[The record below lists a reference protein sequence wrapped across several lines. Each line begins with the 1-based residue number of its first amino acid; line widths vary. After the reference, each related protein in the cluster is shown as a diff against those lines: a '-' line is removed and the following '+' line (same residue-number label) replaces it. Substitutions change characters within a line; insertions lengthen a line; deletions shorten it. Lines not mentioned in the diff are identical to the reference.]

1 MIPSLFGTPRH
12 ALLLAAFAVAGIGA
26 TVWADRTSEAR
37 ANRLH
42 RSDAVDE
49 AAAIYAERVA
59 EDPEETRLRYNYGTT
74 LLRLGAEGALE
85 ELTAGT
91 SAESERQRVSAF
103 YNKALWSLVQ
113 ALVTQA
119 GTDSILFHAAGA
131 VEANKAALRL
141 DPEHENARWN
151 LALAQRVLETAAP
164 EPGMMDPGSI
174 SGPDMIGEPM
184 VTPAPMQLTNQDGLE
199 DVPVV
204 GESETLA
211 GDDLLPL
218 SPAEANQFLGTS
230 HLDPTRIMS
239 KMLVRESRQRRARA
253 SFFDGQP
260 W

>member
-1 MIPSLFGTPRH
+1 MIPSLFGNPRH

-42 RSDAVDE
+42 RSDAVEE
-49 AAAIYAERVA
+49 AAAIYAARVA
-59 EDPEETRLRYNYGTT
+59 EDPEATRLRYNYGTT
-74 LLRLGAEGALE
+74 LLRQGADGAFE
-85 ELTAGT
+85 ELLAAT
-91 SAESERQRVSAF
+91 STESERQRVHAF
-103 YNKALWSLVQ
+103 YNMALWSLIE

-119 GTDSILFHAAGA
+119 GTDSILYHAANA

-141 DPEHENARWN
+141 DPQHENARWN

-164 EPGMMDPGSI
+164 EQGLMDPGSI
-174 SGPDMIGEPM
+174 SGPDNIGDPV
-184 VTPAPMQLTNQDGLE
+184 VTPAPMELADREGLE

-204 GESETLA
+204 GEAETLA

-218 SPAEANQFLGTS
+218 SPAEANQILGTS
-230 HLDPTRIMS
+230 HLDPSRIMS

-253 SFFDGQP
+253 IFFDGQP

>member
-1 MIPSLFGTPRH
+1 MIPSLFGNTRH

-26 TVWADRTSEAR
+26 TVWADRTSGAR

-42 RSDAVDE
+42 RADAVDE

-59 EDPEETRLRYNYGTT
+59 DDPEATRLRYNYGTT
-74 LLRLGAEGALE
+74 LLRLGADGALE
-85 ELTAGT
+85 ELAAGT
-91 SAESERQRVSAF
+91 STENERDRVHAF
-103 YNKALWSLVQ
+103 YNMALWSLVQ

-119 GTDSILFHAAGA
+119 GTDSILHHAANA

-141 DPEHENARWN
+141 DPDHENARWN
-151 LALAQRVLETAAP
+151 LAIAQRVLETAAP
-164 EPGMMDPGSI
+164 EPGMMDPGTI
-174 SGPDMIGEPM
+174 SGPDIIGEPM
-184 VTPAPMQLTNQDGLE
+184 VTPTPLQLAEREGLE

-204 GESETLA
+204 GEAETLA

-218 SPAEANQFLGTS
+218 SPAEADQILGTS
-230 HLDPTRIMS
+230 HLDPSRIMS

-253 SFFDGQP
+253 VFFDGQP